1 LALAGTKRMIDLRRG
16 HGPNGGL
23 PMKNNNA
30 ALKIAIVSPL
40 FESVPPKLYGGT
52 ERVVS
57 YLTEELVRQGH
68 QVALYAAGDSLT
80 QAELRATS
88 PQGLRLDPDCHDALA
103 HHMIMLDE
111 VARSAPEFDVVHF
124 HTDYLHFPLLRHLGR
139 PALTTLHGRL
149 DLPDLVPLYRHFD
162 KLPLISISNSQ
173 RVPLPWAN
181 WLATVLHGVPED
193 LYALQLKPGSYLA
206 FMGRMSPEKGP
217 EHAIEIARRS
227 GIPLRM
233 AAKVDRDDRDYFEQ
247 HVRPLLDGPGVEFV
261 GEISEAEKQ
270 EFLGGAVALLFPIV
284 WPEPFGLAMIEAMAC
299 GTPVIAWRRGS
310 VPEVVD
316 EGITGYIADDVDQAV
331 AAVAKCSSHDRQ
343 ACRLGFEKRFTAAR
357 MARDYVA
364 AYRRL
369 MAQGNGS
376 ASGSP

>member
-1 LALAGTKRMIDLRRG
+1 M
-16 HGPNGGL
+16 
-23 PMKNNNA
+23 NNA

-57 YLTEELVRQGH
+57 YLTEELVQQGH
-68 QVALYAAGDSLT
+68 RVALYASGDSLT
-80 QAELRATS
+80 RAQLRAS
-88 PQGLRLDPDCHDALA
+88 SARGLRLDRDCHDPLA

-111 VARSAPEFDVVHF
+111 VARCAPEFDVVHF

-162 KLPLISISNSQ
+162 TLPLISISDAQ
-173 RVPLPWAN
+173 REPLAWAN
-181 WLATVLHGVPED
+181 WRATVHHGVPEN
-193 LYALQLKPGSYLA
+193 LYALQPKPGSYLA

-217 EHAIEIARRS
+217 DHAIEIARRA

-233 AAKVDRDDRDYFEQ
+233 AAKVDHDDREYFEQ
-247 HVRPLLDGPGVEFV
+247 RVRPLLAGPGVEFV
-261 GEISEAEKQ
+261 GEIREAEKQ

-316 EGITGYIADDVDQAV
+316 EGVTGYIANDVDQAV
-331 AAVAKCSSHDRQ
+331 AAVAKCFGHDRQ
-343 ACRLGFEKRFTAAR
+343 LCRQGFERRFTAAR
-357 MARDYVA
+357 MARDYVT

-369 MAQGNGS
+369 LAQDDS
-376 ASGSP
+376 ASG